1 MLTRR
6 QILGSGL
13 CAIAYG
19 LASRIAVARTFAVVS
34 RYPTCATTN
43 PIEDL
48 CSPLSSTLVDGL
60 PFAPRFT
67 GDDFENSS
75 IPFHA
80 TYQGPIPEP
89 TEEVDVAV
97 IGGGLAGLCCAY
109 LLRRHDLVLFDLRG
123 RFGGNAM
130 GERWGPTPYSIG
142 SAYVITPDRGSIL
155 WRLYH
160 ELGVHRERRE
170 SFPPDPMEL
179 GGVIR
184 EDYWS
189 GGGMNEAERTAFRQY
204 AEVVCFMAD
213 QGYPE
218 IPLPADSEAAAY
230 VRELDSRSF
239 HADLTLRMGMP
250 LPPLLRAGVQSYFY
264 SSFGADM
271 EEISAAAGWNFVAAE
286 EYGRWVF
293 PGGNAG
299 LARALWRG
307 LAREPYGRRC
317 VLRAGCPVVD
327 VRKSGQRVHVTWIEG
342 SGLARSLRARFVV
355 MANSKHI
362 AKHMLPDLPAQDPA
376 KREAM
381 NQIETMAYLVAN
393 VLLDAPIERDFYDC
407 FLIGDESF
415 PADPVQFQ
423 ANPRPV
429 DMLRGDYARINAGGR
444 SVLTLYWPLPWHQAR
459 FTLITPEA
467 WKRYAEIL
475 APRVRQM
482 LGLLDVPES
491 AVRQVRLTR
500 WGHAMPLAR
509 PGMIA
514 DGVAD
519 ELRRPFLDRIY
530 FANQDNWALP
540 AVENSLL
547 DAHAVATEIADRLR

>member
-1 MLTRR
+1 MFTRR

-19 LASRIAVARTFAVVS
+19 LASRSTAARALANVPQ
-34 RYPTCATTN
+34 YPTGATAN
-43 PIEDL
+43 PIKDL
-48 CSPLSSTLVDGL
+48 STPLSSTLVDGL
-60 PFAPRFT
+60 PFAPWFT
-67 GDDFENSS
+67 GDDFENTS

-89 TEEVDVAV
+89 TEDVDVAI
-97 IGGGLAGLCCAY
+97 IGGGLSGLCCAY
-109 LLRRHDLVLFDLRG
+109 QLRRHDIVLFELRD

-142 SAYVITPDRGSIL
+142 SAYVITPDRGSFL

-160 ELGVHRERRE
+160 ELGIHRDRRE

-184 EDYWS
+184 DDYWS
-189 GGGMNEAERTAFRQY
+189 GGGMSQAEQAAFSRY
-204 AEVVCFMAD
+204 GEVVRFMAD

-218 IPLPADSEAAAY
+218 IPLPDDAEGAAY
-230 VRELDSRSF
+230 VRELDSRNF
-239 HADLTLRMGMP
+239 PADLTQRMGMP
-250 LPPLLRAGVQSYFY
+250 LTPLLRAGVQSYFY

-271 EEISAAAGWNFVAAE
+271 EEVSAAAGWNFVAAE
-286 EYGRWVF
+286 ECGRWVF

-299 LARALWRG
+299 LARALWGGMDHERH
-307 LAREPYGRRC
+307 GRRR
-317 VLRAGCPVVD
+317 VLRAGRAVVD
-327 VRKSGQRVHVTWIEG
+327 VRKSGERVHVTWIEG
-342 SGLARSLRARFVV
+342 SGQARSLRARYVV

-362 AKHMLPDLPAQDPA
+362 AKHMLHDLAQGDA

-381 NQIETMAYLVAN
+381 NQVETMAYLVAN

-407 FLIGDESF
+407 FLIGDETF
-415 PADPVQFQ
+415 PADSAAFQ
-423 ANPRPV
+423 ANPQPV
-429 DMLRGDYARINAGGR
+429 DMLRGDFARPNAGGR
-444 SVLTLYWPLPWHQAR
+444 SVLSLYWPLPWHQAR
-459 FTLITPEA
+459 FTLITSDA
-467 WKRYAEIL
+467 WQRYAEML
-475 APRVRQM
+475 VPRVRQA
-482 LGLLDVPES
+482 LALLNVPES
-491 AVRQVRLTR
+491 AIRQVRFTR

-509 PGMIA
+509 PGIIA
-514 DGVAD
+514 DGIAD

-547 DAHAVATEIADRLR
+547 DAHAVAREIADRLR